1 MPTPRMSAHHIS
13 FIVSVPQTA
22 ESDKNKKL
30 SNDAN
35 GKKPIADK
43 KAKKPVED
51 KKQGAGKKGNK

>member
-1 MPTPRMSAHHIS
+1 MSAHHIS